1 MRYYFI
7 AGEASGDLHAGN
19 LIAELAKIDKQAVF
33 RGLGGERM
41 EQSGMQLVKHYREMA
56 FMGFVPVLMNL
67 RTIQNNF
74 RLCESDLLQFKPDVL
89 ILVDYPGFNLRM
101 AQFAKQ
107 HGIKVYYYISPKIW
121 AWKKRRVHKIKELV
135 DEMFTIF
142 PFETEFYQQ
151 YNYKVNYVG
160 NPILDAV
167 LAQQETPNL
176 HEFAR
181 KHQLPEKEIIALLP
195 GSRKAEISYLLPVML
210 EASQSF
216 PQYHFVVAG
225 APNMDASFYEPF
237 IQNYPVKVIWNE
249 TYSIVQHSRAAMVA
263 SGTATLEVAILNT
276 PQVVCYK
283 MAGGAL
289 FHLLGFIFITLN
301 WVSLVNIILNKEAVK
316 ELLQVHFT
324 RKKLVAEMNE
334 ILQNPQHLQQI
345 MNDYQELRNK
355 LGKPGASKQAAE
367 AIYKKL
373 TQSQETK

>member
-1 MRYYFI
+1 MKYYFI

-19 LIAELAKIDKQAVF
+19 LIAEFAKIDKQAVF

-67 RTIQNNF
+67 RTIQKNF
-74 RLCESDLLQFKPDVL
+74 RLCESDLLRFKPDVL

-167 LAQQETPNL
+167 LAKQEKPNL
-176 HEFAR
+176 QEFTH

-216 PQYHFVVAG
+216 PHYQFVVAG

-237 IQNYPVKVIWNE
+237 IQNYPAKVIWNE
-249 TYSIVQHSRAAMVA
+249 TYLIVQHSRAAMVA

-334 ILQNPQHLQQI
+334 ILHNPQHLQQI